1 MKRRHSRLLLILLP
15 LLLLINTSQAEQK
28 VTNRIVGGT
37 PSVAG
42 AYPWMVSL
50 QDNFGHFCGGSLIAD
65 RWVLTAAHCTFDN
78 NNTPLPASQ
87 LHVAIGINTLDS
99 VTPNQLITVKT
110 IHIHPDYT
118 HNSGSDSD
126 IALLELSQTSN
137 QTPTLTATP
146 SLMNQ
151 IAVASPLRVMGWG
164 VLQENGRA
172 SNTLQEVDLPL
183 VSQNSCNQSYGGG
196 ITDNM
201 LCAGFAAGGKDSCQ
215 GDSGGPLLYQNNGV
229 WHQVGVVSFGNGC
242 AQAGF
247 PGVYTRVANYESWI
261 KEFVQGVQLEG
272 STAFGVIPQQSSPA
286 SSSLTLRNN
295 SNDSQQIQSIG
306 LDNTSVFSI
315 SQDLCSGITLAS
327 AQSCTLALNMDT
339 TAAGRHTAQLSISLS
354 NLLPPIS
361 RQLSG
366 TIATPINFNPA
377 IDNLG
382 LNWYQADDT
391 PWKNDS
397 SGLNGNAALRS
408 GTISDQQSSTVVT
421 QISGQTSFS
430 FNWKVSSERSYDQLS
445 LYIDNILM
453 ESISGTQS
461 WASKSYPLD
470 LSEHIIVW
478 RYTKDAS
485 ISTGEDAGW
494 INQVSNQ
501 VISQSPPVLSLI
513 GANPMNLNLGD
524 RYFEHGASAID
535 NEDGDLSNKIIISG
549 SVNTQQTGTY
559 LLTYRVNDSAGN
571 QVSLQRR
578 VIVTNNSTA
587 IDGSGLLTWPIL
599 LFGFIGLFLLK
610 RH

>member
-1 MKRRHSRLLLILLP
+1 MTRRHSRLLLILLP

-50 QDNFGHFCGGSLIAD
+50 QDNLGHFCGGSLIAD
-65 RWVLTAAHCTFDN
+65 RWVLTAAHCTFDF

-87 LHVAIGINTLDS
+87 LHVAIGINMLDS
-99 VTPNQLITVKT
+99 VTPNQLITVKA

-126 IALLELSQTSN
+126 IALLELSQTSS

-146 SLMNQ
+146 SLMTQ
-151 IAVASPLRVMGWG
+151 VAVATPLRVMGWG

-183 VSQNSCNQSYGGG
+183 VSQSSCNQSYGGG

-272 STAFGVIPQQSSPA
+272 NTAFGVIPQQSSPA

-295 SNDSQQIQSIG
+295 SNNSQQIQSIV
-306 LDNTSVFSI
+306 LDNISVFSI
-315 SQDLCSGITLAS
+315 SQDLCSGVTLAS
-327 AQSCTLALNMDT
+327 AQSCTLVLNMDT
-339 TAAGRHTAQLSISLS
+339 TTAGTHTAQLSISLS

-391 PWKNDS
+391 PWQNDS

-408 GTISDQQSSTVVT
+408 GTISDQKSSTVVT
-421 QISGQTSFS
+421 QISSQTSFS

-478 RYTKDAS
+478 RYTKDSS
-485 ISTGEDAGW
+485 ISTGEDTGW

-535 NEDGDLSNKIIISG
+535 NEDGDLSNKIVISG

-559 LLTYRVNDSAGN
+559 LLTYRVSDSAGN
-571 QVSLQRR
+571 QVSLQRS

-587 IDGSGLLTWPIL
+587 IDGSGLLAWPIL
-599 LFGFIGLFLLK
+599 LFGFIGLLILR